1 VNSADRHQ
9 AVRDALIA
17 AAEDA
22 IAAHGLAGL
31 KAREIAR
38 EANCAVGTIYTVF
51 ADLDA
56 LVLTVNARTLEAI
69 DAELRAV
76 LATNAGKPAKPVT
89 QLMDLAAAYL
99 DYASR
104 NRQRWDA
111 LFAHRMADGRQVPDW
126 YRAPQA
132 KLFQH
137 LETPLA
143 ALCPGLSASELSVLG
158 RTLFSA
164 VHGVVSLG
172 LDQKLSPMPPE
183 VLRAHTRS
191 LVEILAKGLD
201 GSKGFRVA
209 NAFRTGTHSV

>member
-1 VNSADRHQ
+1 VITEERHQ

-17 AAEDA
+17 AAEHA

-38 EANCAVGTIYTVF
+38 EAGCAVGTIYTVF
-51 ADLDA
+51 TDLDA
-56 LVLTVNARTLEAI
+56 LVLTVNARTLDAI

-76 LATNAGKPAKPVT
+76 LAAKPGKSADPVI
-89 QLMDLAAAYL
+89 QLIDLAAAYL

-111 LFAHRMADGRQVPDW
+111 LFAHRVADGRQVPEW
-126 YRAPQA
+126 YRDRQA
-132 KLFQH
+132 TLFQH
-137 LETPLA
+137 LEMPLA
-143 ALCPGLSASELSVLG
+143 ALRPDLSAAELSVLE

-164 VHGVVSLG
+164 VHGVISLG

-201 GSKGFRVA
+201 GRRDLRRKD
-209 NAFRTGTHSV
+209 

>member
-1 VNSADRHQ
+1 VTTEDRHR
-9 AVRDALIA
+9 AVREALIA
-17 AAEDA
+17 AAERA
-22 IAAHGLAGL
+22 IIAHGLSGL

-38 EANCAVGTIYTVF
+38 EAKCALGTIYTIF

-56 LVLTVNARTLEAI
+56 LVLTVNARTLDAI

-76 LATNAGKPAKPVT
+76 LAADAGKAADPVT
-89 QLMDLAAAYL
+89 QLVDLAAAYL

-111 LFAHRMADGRQVPDW
+111 LFAHRMADRRQVPDW
-126 YRAPQA
+126 YRARQA
-132 KLFQH
+132 TLFRH

-143 ALCPGLSASELSVLG
+143 ALCPGVSGGELAVLG

-164 VHGVVSLG
+164 EHGVVSLG

-183 VLRAHTRS
+183 VLRDQTRS
-191 LVEILAKGLD
+191 LAEVLAKGLD
-201 GSKGFRVA
+201 SRLGRQLGTQGSC
-209 NAFRTGTHSV
+209 